1 MSKFIT
7 DIQPEIAAPPVA
19 PPPGGGTLVYV
30 MFRNVTEV
38 LCPDNDTWLLDAR
51 AVTRDGDELIVLDE
65 SGTTIGRLRGEE

>member
-19 PPPGGGTLVYV
+19 PPPGGGTLVDV

-38 LCPDNDTWLLDAR
+38 LFGR
-51 AVTRDGDELIVLDE
+51 ASVAEGAQRFVDEPTANLQ
-65 SGTTIGRLRGEE
+65 G